1 MSGIYIEP
9 DPHPMARDKSM
20 SSRRTRKVSSSSSH
34 THPGHYATFHGLH
47 HWHKAMFEEL
57 GWMILAKKYG
67 YMDKV
72 YAYKNSV
79 VRLKEA
85 LEKRMASM
93 KDTDRKKDLSILHQ
107 NVITLMEH
115 AEKDL

>member
-1 MSGIYIEP
+1 
-9 DPHPMARDKSM
+9 MARDKSM

-79 VRLKEA
+79 ARLKEA

-107 NVITLMEH
+107 NVMTLMEH